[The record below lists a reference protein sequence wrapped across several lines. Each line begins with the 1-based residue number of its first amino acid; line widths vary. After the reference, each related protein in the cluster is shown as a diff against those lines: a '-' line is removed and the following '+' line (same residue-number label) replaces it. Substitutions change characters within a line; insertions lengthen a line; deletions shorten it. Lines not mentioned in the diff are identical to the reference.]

1 MALCSE
7 LKNNLFQNLLL
18 DSDYQQVI
26 VKNFALTKNFSLY
39 TLPTLCGFHYQ
50 GFHLEES
57 RLCEFLQV
65 PKIHIIWATDV
76 SPSMTVS

>member
-26 VKNFALTKNFSLY
+26 VKNFALTKKFSLY

-57 RLCEFLQV
+57 HLCEFLQE
-65 PKIHIIWATDV
+65 PKILLIWGTGV
-76 SPSMTVS
+76 SPNITVS